1 MGSRTLRSPIF
12 RKLLLAAFLLIL
24 TALAV
29 LDFLMTGY
37 TAARERTHAAEQM
50 ETAARLLAPSLSEL
64 EPSALGEWARQ
75 QDARSGL
82 RVTLIDRQGAVVADS
97 QHDPATMENHG
108 GRPEVREA
116 IAGRRGADVR
126 RSATLD
132 IDLSYLAIPVNLK
145 GQPGAV
151 LRLAMPLAQV
161 SASAGEVRG
170 LILRAT
176 WIAAAL
182 SLLVAYFIARVFT
195 QRVHRIQSY
204 AQELVRADYSGT
216 LPAEANDELSSVA
229 ASLRGMAG
237 QFREMLSRLSEESSR
252 REAILS
258 SMVEGVLAVDREL
271 RVTFCNDAFARAVG
285 AGLPLAEH
293 LPVQQLVRDP
303 SLLDLLSQ
311 VLAQGHPSRRRLALV
326 AARSRVFEVQ
336 AAPLG
341 EGARRGAI
349 AILHDITELE
359 HLERVRKDFVAN
371 VSHELRT
378 PLTAIRGYAETLL
391 DGALEDPQY
400 NRKFLQIISAHTVRL
415 GDMAADLLA
424 LCELEAEREPLPGER
439 VPLNESAEAA
449 LRTVEGEAR
458 LRKVELSSG
467 GMEGICIR
475 GQRYRLEHALINLLA
490 NAVKFNRPGGAV
502 RLEAA
507 QTGSFV
513 AITVKDTGI
522 GIPSDQLPRIF
533 ERFYCVDKARS
544 RETGGTG
551 LGLSIVKHI
560 AEKMAGHVSVES
572 QLGKGSTFTLTLP
585 AA

>member
-37 TAARERTHAAEQM
+37 TAARERTHAEEQM
-50 ETAARLLAPSLSEL
+50 ETAARILAPSLAGL
-64 EPSALGEWARQ
+64 EPSGLEDWAKQ
-75 QDARSGL
+75 QDARARL
-82 RVTLIDRQGAVVADS
+82 RVTLIDRQGAVLADS
-97 QHDPATMENHG
+97 QHDPRTMENHG

-132 IDLSYLAIPVNLK
+132 IDLCYLAIPVALK

-161 SASAGEVRG
+161 SASAGEIRG

-176 WIAAAL
+176 LIAAAL
-182 SLLVAYFIARVFT
+182 SLLVAYFISRVFT
-195 QRVHRIQSY
+195 QRIHRIQTY

-216 LPAEANDELSSVA
+216 LPAEANDELGSVA

-271 RVTFCNDAFARAVG
+271 RVTFCNDAFARAVD
-285 AGLPLAEH
+285 ASLPVAEH
-293 LPVQQLVRDP
+293 LPLQQLVRDP
-303 SLLDLLSQ
+303 ALLDLLAQ
-311 VLAQGHPSRRRLALV
+311 VLAQGHPSRRRLPLV
-326 AARSRVFEVQ
+326 AARGRVFEVQ

-378 PLTAIRGYAETLL
+378 PLAAIRGYAETLL

-400 NRKFLQIISAHTVRL
+400 NRKFLAIISAHTVRL

-424 LCELEAEREPLPGER
+424 LCELEAERAPLPAER
-439 VPLNESAEAA
+439 VPLGESAEAA

-458 LRKVELSSG
+458 ARKVELSG
-467 GMEGICIR
+467 GDMAGICIR

-490 NAVKFNRPGGAV
+490 NAVKFNRPGGSV

-507 QTGSFV
+507 QSGSFV

>member
-1 MGSRTLRSPIF
+1 MGRRTLRSPIF
-12 RKLLLAAFLLIL
+12 RKLLLTAFLLIL

-29 LDFLMTGY
+29 LDLLMTRY
-37 TAARERTHAAEQM
+37 TATRERTHAEQQM
-50 ETAARLLAPSLSEL
+50 EMAARILAAPLSALAPS
-64 EPSALGEWARQ
+64 AVQ
-75 QDARSGL
+75 QWTQQEDARTHL
-82 RVTLIDRQGAVVADS
+82 RITVIDRRGLVLADS
-97 QHDPATMENHG
+97 EHDPASMENHG
-108 GRPEVREA
+108 SRPEVRA
-116 IAGRRGADVR
+116 AFAGRTGTDVR

-132 IDLSYLAIPVNLK
+132 VDLCYLAVPVDLQ

-151 LRLAMPLAQV
+151 LRFAVPLAQV
-161 SASAGEVRG
+161 SASAAEVRG
-170 LILRAT
+170 LILRAS
-176 WIAAAL
+176 ILAAAL
-182 SLLVAYFIARVFT
+182 ALLIAYFISRAFT
-195 QRVHRIQSY
+195 QRIHRIQTY

-216 LPAEANDELSSVA
+216 LRSEADDELSSVA
-229 ASLRGMAG
+229 ASLRGMAE
-237 QFREMLSRLSEESSR
+237 QFRAMLSRLSEEFSR

-285 AGLPLAEH
+285 ASVPVPEH
-293 LPVQQLVRDP
+293 LPLQQLVRDP
-303 SLLDLLSQ
+303 ALLDLLSQ
-311 VLAQGHPSRRRLALV
+311 VLAQGHPSRRRLPLV
-326 AARSRVFEVQ
+326 AARGRIFEVQ
-336 AAPLG
+336 AAPLDQ
-341 EGARRGAI
+341 GARRGAI

-391 DGALEDPQY
+391 DGALQDPQY
-400 NRKFLQIISAHTVRL
+400 NRKFLEIICAHTVRL

-424 LCELEAEREPLPGER
+424 LCELEAEREAPPAER
-439 VPLNESAEAA
+439 VSVQAAADVA
-449 LRTVEGEAR
+449 LRTVEGEA
-458 LRKVELSSG
+458 LTRKVDLSVG
-467 GMEGICIR
+467 DMEDIYIS

-490 NAVKFNRPGGAV
+490 NGVKFNRPGGSV

-507 QTGSFV
+507 KSEGFV
-513 AITVKDTGI
+513 TIVVKDTGI
-522 GIPSDQLPRIF
+522 GIPSEDLPRIF

-560 AEKMAGHVSVES
+560 TEKMSGSVSVES
-572 QLGKGSTFTLTLP
+572 QLSRGSTFTLTFP